1 MNIFDN
7 VFSSRRRMSSNIVYR
22 KMVSEDVPAVYAIEL
37 ATFPTPWTLDSFY
50 YEMHENQYAHYVL
63 AVDENNTIIGFCGM
77 WMVIDAAQITNV
89 AVLETARGQ
98 GIGEGLMREAMRIAR
113 EHGMDVMSL
122 EVRETNTV
130 AQNLYRKLAFQ
141 DGGIRKGYYT
151 DNGEDALVMWV
162 NL

>member
-1 MNIFDN
+1 
-7 VFSSRRRMSSNIVYR
+7 MSSNIVYR

-122 EVRETNTV
+122 EVRETNIV

>member
-1 MNIFDN
+1 MSNN
-7 VFSSRRRMSSNIVYR
+7 VTYR
-22 KMVSEDVPAVYAIEL
+22 KMGSDDVPAVYEIEL

-50 YEMHENQYAHYVL
+50 YEMHENQYAYYVL
-63 AVDENNTIIGFCGM
+63 AVDKDDRIIGFCGM

-89 AVLETARGQ
+89 AVIETARGC

-113 EHGMDVMSL
+113 QNVLDSMSL
-122 EVRETNTV
+122 EVRVTNTV
-130 AQNLYRKLAFQ
+130 AQNLYRKLDFQ